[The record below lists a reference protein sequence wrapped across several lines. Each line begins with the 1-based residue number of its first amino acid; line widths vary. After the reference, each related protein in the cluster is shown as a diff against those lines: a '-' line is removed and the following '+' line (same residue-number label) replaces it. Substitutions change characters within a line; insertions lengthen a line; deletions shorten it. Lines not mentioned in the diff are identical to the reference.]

1 MFAPPWATEWMRGG
15 DVMDNIG
22 EMPRR
27 TEVNGVWPSGKTG
40 LFEIRLQ

>member
-27 TEVNGVWPSGKTG
+27 TDVNGRVAIWQTG